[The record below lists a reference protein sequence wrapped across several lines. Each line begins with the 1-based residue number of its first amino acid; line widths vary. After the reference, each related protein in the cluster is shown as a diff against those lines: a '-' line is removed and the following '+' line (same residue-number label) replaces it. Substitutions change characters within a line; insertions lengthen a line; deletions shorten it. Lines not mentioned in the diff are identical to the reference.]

1 MCMLTNPHY
10 LLYRTHIQ
18 FMRGCR
24 QTHQT
29 CTKVCTK
36 IRATNCA
43 TNRATNCAVLGALG
57 EHPASK
63 NLWFGA
69 WTG

>member
-1 MCMLTNPHY
+1 MCMLTKPHY
-10 LLYRTHIQ
+10 SLYRTHIQ
-18 FMRGCR
+18 FMHGCR
-24 QTHQT
+24 QTHPK
-29 CTKVCTK
+29 CTKVCTE

-43 TNRATNCAVLGALG
+43 TNRATNCAVLEALG

-69 WTG
+69 RTG